1 MSESTINT
9 AQHYYT
15 KDFNAYKQSQDNFIA
30 NQELTVTITLNE
42 YRNLIGEAAKASAKI
57 DEANKDKYTREEE
70 NRKLKEEISKLKGL
84 LYEKTV
90 AESDAA
96 ESEVANG

>member
-1 MSESTINT
+1 MSETIKT
-9 AQHYYT
+9 TEHFYT
-15 KDFNAYKQSQDNFIA
+15 KDFSHYGNSTNNFVA

-42 YRNLIGEAAKASAKI
+42 YRNLIGEVAKTTAKI

-70 NRKLKEEISKLKGL
+70 NRKLKEEICRLKGQ

-90 AESDAA
+90 T
-96 ESEVANG
+96 ESEVTEGESK